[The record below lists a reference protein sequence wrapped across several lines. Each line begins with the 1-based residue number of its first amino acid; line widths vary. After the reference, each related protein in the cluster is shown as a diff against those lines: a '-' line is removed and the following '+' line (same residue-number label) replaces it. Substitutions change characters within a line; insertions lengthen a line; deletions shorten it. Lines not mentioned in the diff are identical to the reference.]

1 MNGGVIKPEYK
12 NCRATKRSTMNRYY
26 VASIDSCDSI
36 KMDWHHESS
45 RLICDA
51 RTVKT
56 CAFAAM
62 SLTLAVTF
70 LVFFIDV
77 IASLGEKKI

>member
-1 MNGGVIKPEYK
+1 MNGGVRRPEYK
-12 NCRATKRSTMNRYY
+12 NYRVMQRSTMNRYY
-26 VASIDSCDSI
+26 VASSDSCDSI
-36 KMDWHHESS
+36 KVDWHHESS

-70 LVFFIDV
+70 LVFFVDV
-77 IASLGEKKI
+77 LASLGEKSI